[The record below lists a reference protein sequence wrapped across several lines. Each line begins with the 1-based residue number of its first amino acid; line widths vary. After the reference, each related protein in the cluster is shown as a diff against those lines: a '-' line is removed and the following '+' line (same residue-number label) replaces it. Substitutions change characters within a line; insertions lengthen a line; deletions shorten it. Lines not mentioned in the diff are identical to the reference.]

1 MSNLRKNN
9 KHNPLLKLNY
19 DDYWDFYINHDE
31 IYNRGSYYNGKYYD
45 DANIVKID
53 LCNKDCISGNTIMS
67 DKWHYWDKG
76 FANNTVLSNISYVG
90 IDNGLFTYRKD
101 RIMNKDFISILKNS
115 TYTIDE
121 DDTRLKLHAVSGN
134 TLVYEYP
141 LHIKDCEAELNGG
154 FFQGFFKVGCSD
166 YEVFPSKFEDGD
178 VLNFEFTLKKCDL
191 DKESNKTLNDKYP
204 NNKGIFFYIG
214 TRAENK
220 WIYLYDKTENPCETF
235 GIGNFVED
243 GDIEKKTT

>member
-53 LCNKDCISGNTIMS
+53 LCNTDCISGNTIMS
-67 DKWHYWDKG
+67 DSWHYWDKG

-141 LHIKDCEAELNGG
+141 LHIKDCEAELN
-154 FFQGFFKVGCSD
+154 
-166 YEVFPSKFEDGD
+166 
-178 VLNFEFTLKKCDL
+178 
-191 DKESNKTLNDKYP
+191 
-204 NNKGIFFYIG
+204 
-214 TRAENK
+214 
-220 WIYLYDKTENPCETF
+220 
-235 GIGNFVED
+235 
-243 GDIEKKTT
+243 